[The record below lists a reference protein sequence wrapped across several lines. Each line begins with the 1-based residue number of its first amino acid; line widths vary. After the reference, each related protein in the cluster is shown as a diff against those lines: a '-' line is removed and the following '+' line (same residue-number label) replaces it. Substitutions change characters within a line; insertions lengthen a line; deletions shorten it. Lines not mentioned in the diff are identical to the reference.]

1 MATIKAHITVHDICE
16 GYDVETASQMV
27 DAMQSS
33 QVGVVYL
40 ALTVAPATEGK
51 SSVSRKVNDNT
62 YVL

>member
-1 MATIKAHITVHDICE
+1 
-16 GYDVETASQMV
+16 MV

-33 QVGVVYL
+33 LVGAVYL
-40 ALTVAPATEGK
+40 ALTVAPATEGE